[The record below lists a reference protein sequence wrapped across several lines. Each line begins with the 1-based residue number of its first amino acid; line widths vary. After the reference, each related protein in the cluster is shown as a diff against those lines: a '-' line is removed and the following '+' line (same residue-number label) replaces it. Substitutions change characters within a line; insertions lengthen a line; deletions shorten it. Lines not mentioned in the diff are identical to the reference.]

1 MIKDN
6 KKVVE
11 NKSGRSKGESPL
23 LKYYNGTLIAVSV
36 TAAILVFVISKA
48 GETSALTQEEL
59 YNSSSAITA
68 DSEDKSIDAFAD
80 SAEFNLNT
88 VDSGVV
94 TAGVFTSTKFASEFN
109 DAPITSDN
117 LGVDK
122 ASSDDSFVEDTGFA
136 ESVVHTPTSEYTPT
150 NESASVYADIAE
162 NVPNWDINCD
172 SNRKLYMYYTSVT
185 DTTSNQYRLL
195 YGENA
200 YTDVNSG
207 IRMVGDRYCVALGS
221 YYTTTIGQKVDVVLE
236 NGGVIKCILG
246 DCKADCH
253 TNNTHQYAIGTGN
266 VVEFIVDA
274 SVFDHLKDPSG
285 TVNWV
290 SGLDGQVNKIVLVD

>member
-6 KKVVE
+6 EKMVE
-11 NKSGRSKGESPL
+11 NKNGCLKGRSPL

-36 TAAILVFVISKA
+36 AAAVLVFIISKA
-48 GETSALTQEEL
+48 DETSALTREEL
-59 YNSSSAITA
+59 YDSSSAITI
-68 DSEDKSIDAFAD
+68 DSEGKSIDAFDD
-80 SAEFNLNT
+80 SSEFSLNT

-94 TAGVFTSTKFASEFN
+94 TAGVFTSTKFASEFV
-109 DAPITSDN
+109 DVPPVSESFEVVEATS
-117 LGVDK
+117 
-122 ASSDDSFVEDTGFA
+122 ADSFVWDTSFE
-136 ESVVHTPTSEYTPT
+136 ESAVHTPTSEYTST
-150 NESASVYADIAE
+150 YTDIAD
-162 NVPNWDINCD
+162 NVPNWDTNCD

-185 DTTSNQYRLL
+185 DTTSNQYSLL
-195 YGENA
+195 YGESA

-236 NGGVIKCILG
+236 DGSVIKCILG

-274 SVFDHLKDPSG
+274 SVFDYLKDPSG